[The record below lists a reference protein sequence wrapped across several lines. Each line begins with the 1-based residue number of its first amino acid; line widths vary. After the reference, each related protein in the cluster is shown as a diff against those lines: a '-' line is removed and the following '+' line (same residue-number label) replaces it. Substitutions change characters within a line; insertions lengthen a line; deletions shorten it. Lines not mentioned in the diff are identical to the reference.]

1 LFKHISN
8 NQQFLYFA
16 RVMVALFVNIGVCYI
31 QEFKA
36 AYHSDLQLVFA
47 RVIEISFGKRSITK
61 SKNLPQ
67 YLHIV

>member
-8 NQQFLYFA
+8 NQYFPYFA
-16 RVMVALFVNIGVCYI
+16 RVMIALLVNTGVCYS
-31 QEFKA
+31 QKLKA

-47 RVIEISFGKRSITK
+47 RVIEISFGKRSRTK
-61 SKNLPQ
+61 SKKLLQ